1 MIDTSGGQRYSAV
14 MSGENVQIV
23 ADLYELYGRGDVEA
37 LLAKVDPDV
46 EVDLTD
52 RLPDAE
58 VMRGL
63 KAYRSFLEEGFDIW
77 REFRVEVEE
86 LVEAGDAVVVMVRT
100 VAVGEGSGVEVSE
113 RVAHVV
119 WLRDGRA
126 YRLKMFANREA
137 ALGATG
143 PPAGR
148 DQRR

>member
-1 MIDTSGGQRYSAV
+1 MSA
-14 MSGENVQIV
+14 ENVQIV

-52 RLPDAE
+52 RLPDEE
-58 VMRGL
+58 VIRGRE
-63 KAYRSFLEEGFDIW
+63 AYRSFLEEGFDIW
-77 REFRVEVEE
+77 AEFRVEVEE
-86 LVEAGDAVVVMVRT
+86 LVDAGDAVVVMVRT

-126 YRLKMFANREA
+126 YRLKMFANRAA
-137 ALGATG
+137 ALEATG